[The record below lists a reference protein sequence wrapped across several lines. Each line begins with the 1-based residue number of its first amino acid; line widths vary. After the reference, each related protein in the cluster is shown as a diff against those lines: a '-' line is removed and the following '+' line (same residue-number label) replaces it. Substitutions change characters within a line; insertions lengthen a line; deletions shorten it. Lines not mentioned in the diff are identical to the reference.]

1 MSLPPS
7 SSRTLLRPLRTAS
20 AGRPPTSFY
29 YPHHHQRRTF
39 FPHLVPNAEQV
50 LTAQRTSLP
59 YPPSRLFALIADID
73 SYSRF
78 LPYCK
83 TSRVTAWTSPSS
95 NGAAAPEEGGKI
107 WPTRADLTA
116 GWGALEQTYTSR
128 VFCVPGYTDHANPHT
143 HTHTTTTTTT
153 TGGGGREKE
162 EEEEGGG
169 GIVEAIS
176 GSARTTIPLSVLSR
190 HGLRDPGPDRRRD
203 GDDSAAVF
211 ESLVTRWTVSPAA
224 AETGTGT
231 GTGSDVRLSIRFR
244 FANPLYGALSSAV
257 ADRVAP
263 LMVEAFVERAR
274 RVLGGGGAGGPVG
287 SSR

>member
-20 AGRPPTSFY
+20 AGRRPPTSLY
-29 YPHHHQRRTF
+29 YPHHHHHHHHQRRTF

-95 NGAAAPEEGGKI
+95 SDGAAAAAAPEEGGKRKI

-128 VFCVPGYTDHANPHT
+128 VFCVPGI
-143 HTHTTTTTTT
+143 
-153 TGGGGREKE
+153 GRGKDEEKE
-162 EEEEGGG
+162 G

-176 GSARTTIPLSVLSR
+176 GSARTTIPLSVLSQ
-190 HGLRDPGPDRRRD
+190 HGLRDPGPDHRD
-203 GDDSAAVF
+203 RDRDNSAAAVF

-224 AETGTGT
+224 AAAAET

-257 ADRVAP
+257 ADRVAS

-274 RVLGGGGAGGPVG
+274 RVLSGG
-287 SSR
+287 R